1 MKSEGDDLAF
11 RYRDWLELI
20 GVPTGMG
27 PDERGIKGERPDSGW
42 AENEVRRLKATGS
55 NDCWIGM
62 AAFTPMVPATLRKAI
77 EREGGK
83 ILLWRERQV
92 AVLGRVRFA
101 GSPTAAVAPLEPV
114 HESQVLV
121 QLQFLARP
129 VGDEDRSAL
138 EDRLTLRETIGA
150 QGISRVHQVHDPVG
164 QSQ

>member
-1 MKSEGDDLAF
+1 MKSEGDDLVY

-27 PDERGIKGERPDSGW
+27 PDERGINAERPDSGW

-55 NDCWIGM
+55 NDCWIVIS
-62 AAFTPMVPATLRKAI
+62 AFTPVVPATLREAI

-83 ILLWRERQV
+83 VLLWRERQV

-101 GSPTAAVAPLEPV
+101 PSPATVAAPLDPV
-114 HESQVLV
+114 HQSQVLV
-121 QLQFLARP
+121 QLQLLTRP
-129 VGDEDRSAL
+129 VGDEDRSAF
-138 EDRLTLRETIGA
+138 ENRLTLHETVGP
-150 QGISRVHQVHDPVG
+150 QRISRVDKVHDPVR